1 MTSPGNPT
9 TLETNTRPSSL
20 RICGSCLESLAQS
33 DPNIVVT
40 VGCCNQGIHED
51 CLVRWITHT
60 DSTTEALSPRSRAN
74 RRTCIYCR
82 ETLVLGGRVSEQI
95 TQLEDAGI
103 PSLPQ
108 DYRDLYDRNEDSTGL
123 FRTMQNFIFG
133 DDPGLLPFSDRGREV
148 ASELQGRGRTLE
160 SAGLFAN
167 SRQRILRQRIIDAQ
181 RYSYTNGVFEWLQNY
196 IRGLESERTLIK
208 EQIDNLRQE
217 ALQRLRREA
226 LPQFPTRDRRNAFS
240 R

>member
-1 MTSPGNPT
+1 MASPGTSTP
-9 TLETNTRPSSL
+9 EDNTRPSSP

-33 DPNIVVT
+33 NPNRVVT

-51 CLVRWITHT
+51 CLVRWITLT
-60 DSTTEALSPRSRAN
+60 DSTTEALSPRARAN

-82 ETLVLGGRVSEQI
+82 ETLVLGGPVGEQI
-95 TQLEDAGI
+95 AQLEDPGI

-108 DYRDLYDRNEDSTGL
+108 HYRDLYDRNEDSTRL
-123 FRTMQNFIFG
+123 FRTMQNVIFG
-133 DDPGLLPFSDRGREV
+133 DDRGLLPFSERGREV

-160 SAGLFAN
+160 SAGLFAS
-167 SRQRILRQRIIDAQ
+167 SRQRILRQRIIDA
-181 RYSYTNGVFEWLQNY
+181 RGYSYTNDVSEWVQNH
-196 IRGLESERTLIK
+196 IRSLESERTLIN

-217 ALQRLRREA
+217 ALQRLRQEA